1 MKVVEILKMVRPALK
16 MLSENEV
23 PRDDWRFVE
32 LYDTFQNMRNAGVK
46 YREAV
51 KELANDYKVSRA
63 TVERIIHR
71 LGTNC

>member
-1 MKVVEILKMVRPALK
+1 MKVVEILKLVGPALK

-23 PRDDWRFVE
+23 PCDDWRFVDM
-32 LYDTFQNMRNAGVK
+32 YDTFQNMRSSGVK

-51 KELANDYKVSRA
+51 KELANDYQVSRA

-71 LGTNC
+71 LGMNC